1 MSGRSQFS
9 LFGQRRFMPFFM
21 TQGLGA
27 FNDNI
32 FKNALA
38 ALLVFKGSQIAGLNT
53 NQVVN
58 LSAMVFIL
66 PFFLFSALFG
76 QFADK
81 YEKSIQIRR
90 VKLFEIGI
98 MLLATLAFWINNL
111 PLLLLVL
118 FLLGLQSTVFGPIK
132 YGILPQVLAREELVG
147 GNALIEMGTFVAIL
161 AGTIAGPQ
169 LAGIDAGWPYWVS
182 SACLLVAVA
191 GYRFSQRIP
200 VAEAVSP
207 GLEINWNIFTETVRN
222 LKFLNENRTVL
233 NSVLGISWFWFFG
246 AIFLVQIPAY
256 SQYVLGGDE
265 NLMST
270 LLALFIMGIST
281 GSLLCER
288 LSGQQVEIG
297 LVPFGAIG
305 LTLFGLDLYFASPAN
320 PGIDVSAL
328 DFLLNGANLRIS
340 VDLLLIGIFGGFYIV
355 PLYALVQQRAS
366 PAHRSRVIAGLNI
379 LNALFMVIAA
389 IMAMLVL
396 GPADFSIPELFLMTA
411 VLNAVVT
418 IYIFT
423 LVPEFL
429 MRFLV
434 WMLIHTIY
442 RVSVKGIDNIP
453 TEGPVIVASNHVSF
467 ADPLIIGGIIRRPVN
482 FVMYYKIFQ
491 IPVLNFIFRTGKAI
505 PIASRAEHPEIL
517 EQAYRSIHQVLDSGD
532 VLGIF
537 PEGGITC
544 DGNIQP
550 FKSGIDKII
559 SEKPVAV
566 VPIAL
571 CHLWGSLFSRRDPLL
586 KRRPYKLW
594 AKIELR
600 IGTPIPAQEVTAARL
615 QQEVERLR
623 GQDR

>member
-1 MSGRSQFS
+1 VSGHSQFS

-32 FKNALA
+32 FKNALV
-38 ALLVFKGSQIAGLNT
+38 ALLVFKGSQLAGLNT

-90 VKLFEIGI
+90 VKLFEIVI
-98 MLLATLAFWINNL
+98 MLLASLGFWMSSL
-111 PLLLLVL
+111 PLLLFVL

-132 YGILPQVLAREELVG
+132 YGILPQILRKEELVG

-169 LAGIDAGWPYWVS
+169 LAGVESSWPYWVGAS
-182 SACLLVAVA
+182 CLVVAVA
-191 GYRFSQRIP
+191 GYVYSLRIP
-200 VAEAVSP
+200 TAEAVSP
-207 GLEINWNIFTETVRN
+207 GLKINWNVFSETVRN
-222 LKFLNENRTVL
+222 LKFINENRTVL

-256 SQYVLGGDE
+256 SQNVIGGAE

-270 LLALFIMGIST
+270 LLALFIIGIST

-288 LSGQQVEIG
+288 LSGRQVEIG

-305 LTLFGLDLYFASPAN
+305 LTLFGLDLYFASPTS
-320 PGIDVSAL
+320 PGINVGAL
-328 DFLLNGANLRIS
+328 DFLAHGANWRIS
-340 VDLLLIGIFGGFYIV
+340 ADLLLIGMFGGFYIV
-355 PLYALVQQRAS
+355 PLYALVQ
-366 PAHRSRVIAGLNI
+366 HRSSRSHLSRVIAGLNI

-389 IMAMLVL
+389 VMAMLVL

-411 VLNAVVT
+411 ILNAVVA

-434 WMLIHTIY
+434 WMLIHTVY
-442 RVSVKGIDNIP
+442 RVTVKGIDNIP
-453 TEGPVIVASNHVSF
+453 DEGPVIVASNHVSF
-467 ADPLIIGGIIRRPVN
+467 ADPLIVGGIIRRPVN
-482 FVMYYKIFQ
+482 FVMYYKIYR

-505 PIASRAEHPEIL
+505 PIASRAENPEIL
-517 EQAYRSIHQVLDSGD
+517 EQAYRRMHQVLDSDD

-537 PEGGITC
+537 PEGGITS

-550 FKSGIDKII
+550 FKAGIDKII
-559 SEKPVAV
+559 GEKPVPV
-566 VPIAL
+566 VPVAL
-571 CHLWGSLFSRRDPLL
+571 CNLWGSLFSRRDPFL
-586 KRRPYKLW
+586 KRRPYKFW
-594 AKIELR
+594 ANIELR
-600 IGTPIPAQEVTAARL
+600 IGAPIPPQEVTAARL
-615 QQEVERLR
+615 QKEVEKLR
-623 GQDR
+623 GDDR

>member
-1 MSGRSQFS
+1 
-9 LFGQRRFMPFFM
+9 MPFFM

-32 FKNALA
+32 FKNALV
-38 ALLVFKGSQIAGLNT
+38 ALLVFKGSQMAGLNT

-58 LSAMVFIL
+58 LSAMIFIL

-90 VKLFEIGI
+90 VKQFEIVI
-98 MLLATLAFWINNL
+98 MLLATLGFWMSSL
-111 PLLLLVL
+111 PVLLFVL
-118 FLLGLQSTVFGPIK
+118 FLLGLQSTIFGPIK
-132 YGILPQVLAREELVG
+132 YGILPQILNKEELVG
-147 GNALIEMGTFVAIL
+147 GNALVEMGTFVAIL

-169 LAGIDAGWPYWVS
+169 LAGIESSWPYWVGV
-182 SACLLVAVA
+182 ACLMVAVA
-191 GYRFSQRIP
+191 GYQYSRRIP
-200 VAEAVSP
+200 MAEAVSP
-207 GLEINWNIFTETVRN
+207 GLKINWNIFSETVRN
-222 LKFLNENRTVL
+222 LKFINENRTVL

-256 SQYVLGGDE
+256 SQNVIGGDQ

-270 LLALFIMGIST
+270 LLALFIIGIST

-288 LSGQQVEIG
+288 LSGKQVEIG

-305 LTLFGLDLYFASPAN
+305 LTLFGLDLYLASPAS
-320 PGIDVSAL
+320 PGVNVGAL
-328 DFLLNGANLRIS
+328 EFLSQGANWRICA
-340 VDLLLIGIFGGFYIV
+340 DLLLIGVFGGFYIV
-355 PLYALVQQRAS
+355 PLYALVQHRSS
-366 PAHRSRVIAGLNI
+366 PSHLSRVIAGLNI
-379 LNALFMVIAA
+379 LNALFMVFAA
-389 IMAMLVL
+389 VMAMLVL

-411 VLNAVVT
+411 ILNAVVA

-442 RVSVKGIDNIP
+442 RVTVKGIDNIP
-453 TEGPVIVASNHVSF
+453 DEGPVIVASNHVSF
-467 ADPLIIGGIIRRPVN
+467 ADPLIVGGIIRRPVN
-482 FVMYYKIFQ
+482 FVMYYKIYR

-505 PIASRAEHPEIL
+505 PIASRAEKPEIL
-517 EQAYRSIHQVLDSGD
+517 EQAYRRMHQVLDSGD

-537 PEGGITC
+537 PEGGITH

-550 FKSGIDKII
+550 FKAGIDKII
-559 SEKPVAV
+559 SEKPVPV
-566 VPIAL
+566 VPVAL
-571 CHLWGSLFSRRDPLL
+571 CNLWGSLFSRRDPLH
-586 KRRPYKLW
+586 KRRPYKFW
-594 AKIELR
+594 ANIELR
-600 IGTPIPAQEVTAARL
+600 IGAPIPPQEVTAARL
-615 QQEVERLR
+615 QKEVEKLR
-623 GQDR
+623 GDDR

>member
-1 MSGRSQFS
+1 
-9 LFGQRRFMPFFM
+9 MPFFI

-38 ALLVFKGSQIAGLNT
+38 ALLIFKGSQIAGLNT

-66 PFFLFSALFG
+66 PFFVFSALFG

-81 YEKSIQIRR
+81 FEKSVQIRR
-90 VKLFEIGI
+90 IKLFEIFI
-98 MLLATLAFWINNL
+98 MLLAALAFWLSSL
-111 PLLLLVL
+111 PLLLFVL
-118 FLLGLQSTVFGPIK
+118 FLLGLQSTIFGPIK

-169 LAGIDAGWPYWVS
+169 LAGIEAGWPYWVS
-182 SACLLVAVA
+182 AACLLVAVA
-191 GYRFSQRIP
+191 GYRFSVNIP
-200 VAEAVSP
+200 VAEAMSP
-207 GLEINWNIFTETVRN
+207 GLKINWNIFTETVRN

-256 SQYVLGGDE
+256 SQNLLGGDE

-288 LSGQQVEIG
+288 LSGKQVEIG

-305 LTLFGLDLYFASPAN
+305 LTLFGLDLYLASPAS

-328 DFLLNGANLRIS
+328 HFLTNGANWRIS
-340 VDLLLIGIFGGFYIV
+340 ADLLLIGIFGGFYIV

-366 PAHRSRVIAGLNI
+366 PEHRSRVIAGLNI

-389 IMAMLVL
+389 VMAMLLL
-396 GPADFSIPELFLMTA
+396 GPAGFSIPELFLMTA
-411 VLNAVVT
+411 VLNAVVAV
-418 IYIFT
+418 YIFT

-434 WMLIHTIY
+434 WILIHTIY

-453 TEGPVIVASNHVSF
+453 SEGPVIVASNHVSY
-467 ADPLIIGGIIRRPVN
+467 ADPLVIGGIIRRPVN
-482 FVMYYKIFQ
+482 FVMYYKIFR

-517 EQAYRSIHQVLDSGD
+517 DQAYRRIHQVLDSGD

-537 PEGGITC
+537 PEGSITH

-559 SEKPVAV
+559 GEKPVAV
-566 VPIAL
+566 VPVAL

-600 IGTPIPAQEVTAARL
+600 IGTPIPPQEVTAARL
-615 QQEVERLR
+615 QEEVQRLR
-623 GQDR
+623 GDDR

>member
-1 MSGRSQFS
+1 VSGHSQFS

-81 YEKSIQIRR
+81 YEKSVQIRR
-90 VKLFEIGI
+90 VKLFEIVI
-98 MLLATLAFWINNL
+98 MLLATLAFWLSSL

-118 FLLGLQSTVFGPIK
+118 FLLGLQSTIFGPIK

-169 LAGIDAGWPYWVS
+169 LAGIEAGWPYWVGT
-182 SACLLVAVA
+182 ACLLVAVA
-191 GYRFSQRIP
+191 GYRYSMKIP

-207 GLEINWNIFTETVRN
+207 GLKINWNIFTETIRN

-270 LLALFIMGIST
+270 LLALFIIGIST

-288 LSGQQVEIG
+288 LSGNQVEIG

-305 LTLFGLDLYFASPAN
+305 LTLFGLDLYFASPAG

-328 DFLLNGANLRIS
+328 DFLSNGANWRIS

-366 PAHRSRVIAGLNI
+366 PEHRSRVIAGLNI

-389 IMAMLVL
+389 VMAMLVL
-396 GPADFSIPELFLMTA
+396 GPAGFSIPELFLMTA
-411 VLNAVVT
+411 VLNAVVA

-453 TEGPVIVASNHVSF
+453 GEGPVIVASNHVSF

-482 FVMYYKIFQ
+482 FVMHYKIFR

-517 EQAYRSIHQVLDSGD
+517 DQAYRRIHQVLDAGD

-537 PEGGITC
+537 PEGSITR
-544 DGNIQP
+544 DGEIQP
-550 FKSGIDKII
+550 FKPGIDKII

-566 VPIAL
+566 VPVAL
-571 CHLWGSLFSRRDPLL
+571 CYLWGSLFSRRDPLL

-600 IGTPIPAQEVTAARL
+600 IGTPIPPQEVTSARL
-615 QQEVERLR
+615 QQEVQLLR
-623 GQDR
+623 GDDR

>member
-1 MSGRSQFS
+1 VSGHSQFS

-32 FKNALA
+32 FKNALV
-38 ALLVFKGSQIAGLNT
+38 ALLVFKGSQLAGLNT

-90 VKLFEIGI
+90 VKLFEIVI
-98 MLLATLAFWINNL
+98 MLLATLGFWMNSL
-111 PLLLLVL
+111 PLLLFVL

-132 YGILPQVLAREELVG
+132 YGILPQILSKQELVG

-169 LAGIDAGWPYWVS
+169 LAGIESSWPYWVG
-182 SACLLVAVA
+182 ANCLVVAVA
-191 GYRFSQRIP
+191 GYMYSLRIP
-200 VAEAVSP
+200 TAEAVSP
-207 GLEINWNIFTETVRN
+207 GLKINWNIFSETVRN
-222 LKFLNENRTVL
+222 LKFINENRTVL

-256 SQYVLGGDE
+256 SQNVIGGAE

-270 LLALFIMGIST
+270 LLALFIIGIST

-288 LSGQQVEIG
+288 LSGRQVEIG

-305 LTLFGLDLYFASPAN
+305 LTLFGLDLYFASPTS
-320 PGIDVSAL
+320 PGINVGAL
-328 DFLLNGANLRIS
+328 DFLAHGANWRIS
-340 VDLLLIGIFGGFYIV
+340 ADLLLIGVFGGFYIV
-355 PLYALVQQRAS
+355 PLYALVQHRSS
-366 PAHRSRVIAGLNI
+366 PGHISRVIAGLNI

-389 IMAMLVL
+389 VMAMLML
-396 GPADFSIPELFLMTA
+396 GPAGFSIPELFLMTA
-411 VLNAVVT
+411 VLNAVVA

-434 WMLIHTIY
+434 WMLIHTVY
-442 RVSVKGIDNIP
+442 KVTVKGIDNIP
-453 TEGPVIVASNHVSF
+453 DEGPVIIASNHVSF
-467 ADPLIIGGIIRRPVN
+467 ADPLIVGGIIRRPVN
-482 FVMYYKIFQ
+482 FVMYYKIYR

-505 PIASRAEHPEIL
+505 PIASRAENPEIL
-517 EQAYRSIHQVLDSGD
+517 EQAYRSMHQVLDSSD

-537 PEGGITC
+537 PEGGITS

-550 FKSGIDKII
+550 FKAGIDKII
-559 SEKPVAV
+559 GEKPVPV
-566 VPIAL
+566 VPVAL
-571 CHLWGSLFSRRDPLL
+571 CNLWGSLFSRRDPFL
-586 KRRPYKLW
+586 KRRPYKFW
-594 AKIELR
+594 ANIELR
-600 IGTPIPAQEVTAARL
+600 IGAPIPPQEVTAARL
-615 QQEVERLR
+615 QEAVEKLR
-623 GQDR
+623 GDDR

>member
-1 MSGRSQFS
+1 
-9 LFGQRRFMPFFM
+9 MPFFI

-81 YEKSIQIRR
+81 FEKSIQIRR
-90 VKLFEIGI
+90 IKLFEIVI
-98 MLLATLAFWINNL
+98 MLLATLAFWINSL
-111 PLLLLVL
+111 PLLLFVL
-118 FLLGLQSTVFGPIK
+118 FLLGLQSTIFGPIK
-132 YGILPQVLAREELVG
+132 YGILPQVLAREELIG

-169 LAGIDAGWPYWVS
+169 LAGIEAGWPYWVS
-182 SACLLVAVA
+182 ASCLLVAVA
-191 GYRFSQRIP
+191 GYRFSVNIP
-200 VAEAVSP
+200 VAEAMSP
-207 GLEINWNIFTETVRN
+207 GLKINWNIFTETVRN

-256 SQYVLGGDE
+256 SQNVLGGDE

-270 LLALFIMGIST
+270 LLALFIMGISM

-288 LSGQQVEIG
+288 LSGKQVEIG

-305 LTLFGLDLYFASPAN
+305 LTLFGLDLYFASPAS

-328 DFLLNGANLRIS
+328 DFLANSANWRIS
-340 VDLLLIGIFGGFYIV
+340 ADLLLIGIFGGFYIV

-366 PAHRSRVIAGLNI
+366 PEHRSRVIAGLNI
-379 LNALFMVIAA
+379 LNALFMVTAA
-389 IMAMLVL
+389 VMAMLML
-396 GPADFSIPELFLMTA
+396 GPAGFSIPELFLMTA
-411 VLNAVVT
+411 ILNAVVA

-423 LVPEFL
+423 VVPEFL

-453 TEGPVIVASNHVSF
+453 AEGPVIVASNHVSF

-482 FVMYYKIFQ
+482 FVMYYKIFR

-517 EQAYRSIHQVLDSGD
+517 DQAYRRIHQVLDCGD

-537 PEGGITC
+537 PEGGITY

-559 SEKPVAV
+559 GEKPVAV
-566 VPIAL
+566 VPVAL

-600 IGTPIPAQEVTAARL
+600 IGTPIPPQEVTAARL
-615 QQEVERLR
+615 QEEVQRLR
-623 GQDR
+623 GDDR

>member
-1 MSGRSQFS
+1 
-9 LFGQRRFMPFFM
+9 MPFFM

-32 FKNALA
+32 FKNALV
-38 ALLVFKGSQIAGLNT
+38 ALLVFKGSQMAGLNT

-58 LSAMVFIL
+58 LSAMIFIL

-90 VKLFEIGI
+90 VKQFEIVI
-98 MLLATLAFWINNL
+98 MLLATLGFWMSNL
-111 PLLLLVL
+111 PLLLFVL
-118 FLLGLQSTVFGPIK
+118 FLLGLQSTIFGPIK
-132 YGILPQVLAREELVG
+132 YGILPQILSKEELVG

-169 LAGIDAGWPYWVS
+169 LAGIESSWPYWVGV
-182 SACLLVAVA
+182 ACLMVAVA
-191 GYRFSQRIP
+191 GYQYSRTIP
-200 VAEAVSP
+200 MAEAVSP
-207 GLEINWNIFTETVRN
+207 GLKINWNIFSETVRN
-222 LKFLNENRTVL
+222 LKFINENRTVL

-256 SQYVLGGDE
+256 SQNVIGGEE

-270 LLALFIMGIST
+270 LLALFIIGIST

-288 LSGQQVEIG
+288 LSGKQVEIG

-305 LTLFGLDLYFASPAN
+305 LTLFGLDLYLASPAS
-320 PGIDVSAL
+320 PGVNVGAL
-328 DFLLNGANLRIS
+328 EFLSQGANWRICA
-340 VDLLLIGIFGGFYIV
+340 DLLLIGVFGGFYIV
-355 PLYALVQQRAS
+355 PLYALVQHRSS
-366 PAHRSRVIAGLNI
+366 PSHLSRVIAGLNI

-389 IMAMLVL
+389 VMAMLVL

-411 VLNAVVT
+411 ILNAVVA

-442 RVSVKGIDNIP
+442 RVTVKGIDNIP
-453 TEGPVIVASNHVSF
+453 DEGPVIVASNHVSF
-467 ADPLIIGGIIRRPVN
+467 ADPLIVGGIIRRPVN
-482 FVMYYKIFQ
+482 FVMYYKIYR

-505 PIASRAEHPEIL
+505 PIASRAENPEIL
-517 EQAYRSIHQVLDSGD
+517 EQVYRRMHQVLDSGD

-537 PEGGITC
+537 PEGGITY

-550 FKSGIDKII
+550 FKTGIDKII
-559 SEKPVAV
+559 SEKPVPV
-566 VPIAL
+566 VPVAL
-571 CHLWGSLFSRRDPLL
+571 CNLWGSLFSRRDPLH
-586 KRRPYKLW
+586 KRRPYKFW
-594 AKIELR
+594 ANIELR
-600 IGTPIPAQEVTAARL
+600 IGEPIPPQEVTAARL
-615 QQEVERLR
+615 QKEVEKLR
-623 GQDR
+623 GDDR

>member
-1 MSGRSQFS
+1 MSNHSQFS
-9 LFGQRRFMPFFM
+9 LFGQRRFMPFFI

-81 YEKSIQIRR
+81 FEKSVQIRR
-90 VKLFEIGI
+90 IKLFEIFI
-98 MLLATLAFWINNL
+98 MLLAALAFWLSSL
-111 PLLLLVL
+111 PLLLFVL
-118 FLLGLQSTVFGPIK
+118 FLLGLQSTIFGPIK

-169 LAGIDAGWPYWVS
+169 LAGIEAGWPYWVS
-182 SACLLVAVA
+182 AACLLVAVA
-191 GYRFSQRIP
+191 GYRFSVNIP
-200 VAEAVSP
+200 VAEAMSP
-207 GLEINWNIFTETVRN
+207 GLKINWNIFTETVRN

-256 SQYVLGGDE
+256 SQNVLGGDE

-288 LSGQQVEIG
+288 LSGKQVEIG

-305 LTLFGLDLYFASPAN
+305 LTLFGLDLYLASPAS

-328 DFLLNGANLRIS
+328 DFLTNGANWRIS
-340 VDLLLIGIFGGFYIV
+340 ADLLMIGIFGGFYIV

-366 PAHRSRVIAGLNI
+366 PEHRSRVIAGLNI

-389 IMAMLVL
+389 VMAMLML
-396 GPADFSIPELFLMTA
+396 GPAGFSIPELFLMTA
-411 VLNAVVT
+411 VLNAVVAA
-418 IYIFT
+418 YIFT

-434 WMLIHTIY
+434 WILIHTIY

-453 TEGPVIVASNHVSF
+453 SEGPVIVASNHVSY

-482 FVMYYKIFQ
+482 FVMYYKIFR

-517 EQAYRSIHQVLDSGD
+517 DQAYRRIHQVLDSGD

-537 PEGGITC
+537 PEGGITW

-559 SEKPVAV
+559 GEKPVAV
-566 VPIAL
+566 VPVAL

-600 IGTPIPAQEVTAARL
+600 IGTPIPPQEVTAAKL
-615 QQEVERLR
+615 QEEVQRLR
-623 GQDR
+623 GDDR

>member
-1 MSGRSQFS
+1 
-9 LFGQRRFMPFFM
+9 MPFFI

-81 YEKSIQIRR
+81 FEKSIQIRR
-90 VKLFEIGI
+90 IKLFEIVI
-98 MLLATLAFWINNL
+98 MLLATLAFWINSL
-111 PLLLLVL
+111 PLLLFVL
-118 FLLGLQSTVFGPIK
+118 FLLGLQSTIFGPIK
-132 YGILPQVLAREELVG
+132 YGILPQVLAREELIG

-169 LAGIDAGWPYWVS
+169 LAGIEAGWPYWVS
-182 SACLLVAVA
+182 AACLLVAVA
-191 GYRFSQRIP
+191 GYRFSVNIP
-200 VAEAVSP
+200 VAEAMSP
-207 GLEINWNIFTETVRN
+207 GLKINWNIFTETVRN

-256 SQYVLGGDE
+256 SQNVIGGDE

-288 LSGQQVEIG
+288 LSGKQVEIG

-305 LTLFGLDLYFASPAN
+305 LTLFGLDLYFASPAS

-328 DFLLNGANLRIS
+328 DFLSNGANWRIS
-340 VDLLLIGIFGGFYIV
+340 ADLLLIGIFGGFYIV

-366 PAHRSRVIAGLNI
+366 PEHRSRVIAGLNI
-379 LNALFMVIAA
+379 LNALFMVTAA
-389 IMAMLVL
+389 VMAMLLL
-396 GPADFSIPELFLMTA
+396 GPAGFSIPELFLMTA
-411 VLNAVVT
+411 ILNAVVA

-423 LVPEFL
+423 VVPEFL

-453 TEGPVIVASNHVSF
+453 AEGPVIVASNHVSF

-482 FVMYYKIFQ
+482 FVMYYKIFR

-517 EQAYRSIHQVLDSGD
+517 DQAYRRIHQVLDCGD

-537 PEGGITC
+537 PEGGITH

-559 SEKPVAV
+559 GEKPVAV
-566 VPIAL
+566 VPVAL

-600 IGTPIPAQEVTAARL
+600 IGTPIPPQEVTAARL
-615 QQEVERLR
+615 QEEVQRLR
-623 GQDR
+623 GDDR